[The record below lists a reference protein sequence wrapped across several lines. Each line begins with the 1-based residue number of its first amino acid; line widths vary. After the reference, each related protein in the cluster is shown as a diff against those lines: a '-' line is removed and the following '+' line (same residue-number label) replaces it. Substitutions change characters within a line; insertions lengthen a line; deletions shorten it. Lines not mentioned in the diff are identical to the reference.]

1 MRSEGVESSGPVGTA
16 VQAREFLNEVQ
27 VEFKKVTWPTQK
39 ETVGGTIGVI
49 VLVAIVSV
57 ALFAVDGILGWTMRL
72 IWP

>member
-1 MRSEGVESSGPVGTA
+1 MESKNPVEWA
-16 VQAREFLNEVQ
+16 VQGREFLNEVQ

-49 VLVAIVSV
+49 VLVALVAV
-57 ALFAVDGILGWTMRL
+57 ALFAVDGILGWIMRT

>member
-1 MRSEGVESSGPVGTA
+1 MRSEGVESRGPVDVA
-16 VQAREFLNEVQ
+16 VQGREFLNEVQ

-49 VLVAIVSV
+49 VLVAVVTV
-57 ALFAVDGILGWTMRL
+57 ALFAVDGILGWTMRM

>member
-1 MRSEGVESSGPVGTA
+1 MQSKNPVEWA
-16 VQAREFLNEVQ
+16 VQGREFLNEVQ

-49 VLVAIVSV
+49 VLVALV
-57 ALFAVDGILGWTMRL
+57 AIGLFAVDGILGWLMRT

>member
-1 MRSEGVESSGPVGTA
+1 VESKNPVDWALQG
-16 VQAREFLNEVQ
+16 REFLSEVQ

-49 VLVAIVSV
+49 VLVALV
-57 ALFAVDGILGWTMRL
+57 AVGLFAVDGILAWIMRT

>member
-1 MRSEGVESSGPVGTA
+1 VESKNPVDWALQG
-16 VQAREFLNEVQ
+16 REFLSEVQ

-49 VLVAIVSV
+49 ALVGLVAIG
-57 ALFAVDGILGWTMRL
+57 LFAVDGILGWVMRT

>member
-1 MRSEGVESSGPVGTA
+1 MESKNPVDWALQG
-16 VQAREFLNEVQ
+16 REFLNEVQ

-49 VLVAIVSV
+49 VLVALVAV
-57 ALFAVDGILGWTMRL
+57 ALFAVDGILGWIMRT

>member
-1 MRSEGVESSGPVGTA
+1 MQSKNPVEWA
-16 VQAREFLNEVQ
+16 VQGREFLNEVQ

-49 VLVAIVSV
+49 VLVALV
-57 ALFAVDGILGWTMRL
+57 ALGLFAVDGILAWLMRT

>member
-1 MRSEGVESSGPVGTA
+1 VESKNPVEWA
-16 VQAREFLNEVQ
+16 VQGREFLNEVQ

-49 VLVAIVSV
+49 VLVALV
-57 ALFAVDGILGWTMRL
+57 AIGLFAVDGILGWLMRT